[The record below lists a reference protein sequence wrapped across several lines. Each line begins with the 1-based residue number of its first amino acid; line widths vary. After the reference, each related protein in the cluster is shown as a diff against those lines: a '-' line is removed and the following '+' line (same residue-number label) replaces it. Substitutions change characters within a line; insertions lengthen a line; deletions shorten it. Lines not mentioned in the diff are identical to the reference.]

1 MELSLRARLRSGD
14 PEAFGRIFD
23 DHARA
28 VHQHAFRVTGNWATA
43 EDVVSLT
50 FLEAWRLHEKVRP
63 DGDGLLPW
71 LLGIATNVL
80 RNTARAARRHQ
91 AALSRVP
98 LRDTVPDF
106 ADELVGRME
115 DAERLA
121 AAQRALRR
129 LRRGEREVFT
139 LYVWAGLDYAA
150 VAEALGVP
158 IGTVRSR
165 LSRARR
171 RLRELAS
178 EELACE
184 RAEPTSRSGQQQDG
198 RTIAARSIQ
207 EQTR

>member
-1 MELSLRARLRSGD
+1 MAAGHRHQRAAQHR
-14 PEAFGRIFD
+14 AGRPPPPGGPRPRPAPR
-23 DHARA
+23 HRA
-28 VHQHAFRVTGNWATA
+28 GFRGRAGG
-43 EDVVSLT
+43 
-50 FLEAWRLHEKVRP
+50 P
-63 DGDGLLPW
+63 DGGC
-71 LLGIATNVL
+71 
-80 RNTARAARRHQ
+80 R
-91 AALSRVP
+91 
-98 LRDTVPDF
+98 
-106 ADELVGRME
+106 
-115 DAERLA
+115 RLA